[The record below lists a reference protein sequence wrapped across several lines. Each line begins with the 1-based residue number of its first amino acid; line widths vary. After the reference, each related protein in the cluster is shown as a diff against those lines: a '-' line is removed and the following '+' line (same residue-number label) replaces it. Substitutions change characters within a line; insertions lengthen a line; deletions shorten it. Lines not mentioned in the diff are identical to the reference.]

1 MKWTTCALV
10 LFLCL
15 SALCWGQ
22 ASESD
27 SADTPPPALEQSET
41 NSSLL
46 WNSGAAALNNSIL
59 SFEALGTR
67 LQLIESW
74 TKKSLELSEKAW
86 QLSMQLEQTTSA
98 AYNNYI
104 SLETS
109 STSLENASIQIT
121 KHLTNLQ
128 IELWLWRIAT
138 VAATAGVIYFIITP

>member
-15 SALCWGQ
+15 SGLCWGQ
-22 ASESD
+22 ASELA

-98 AYNNYI
+98 AYNNFI

-109 STSLENASIQIT
+109 STSLESATIQIT

-128 IELWLWRIAT
+128 IEVWVWRIAT
-138 VAATAGVIYFIITP
+138 FGFAGLSLYLFLR